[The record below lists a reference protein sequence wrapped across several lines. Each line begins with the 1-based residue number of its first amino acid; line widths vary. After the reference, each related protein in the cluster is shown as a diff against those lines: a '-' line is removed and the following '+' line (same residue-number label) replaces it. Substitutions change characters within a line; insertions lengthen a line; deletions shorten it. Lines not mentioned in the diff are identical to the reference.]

1 MRARAVPDTLE
12 RRRRCPLSSPKVL
25 LVDDDQEVLEFLHTL
40 LEVEGFST
48 VMAADASLALQALR
62 DGEVRLILLDIAMP
76 EIDGLQLCRQI
87 KSDPQFARIPV
98 VVVSARPG
106 QHVEEEARAAGADDF
121 MRKPFDNDEL
131 LSLLQGRLGA
141 SA

>member
-1 MRARAVPDTLE
+1 MNR
-12 RRRRCPLSSPKVL
+12 SKVL
-25 LVDDDQEVLEFLHTL
+25 LVDDDQEVLEFLRTL
-40 LEVEGFST
+40 LEVEGFAPI
-48 VMAADASLALQALR
+48 MAGDASVALQALR
-62 DGEVRLILLDIAMP
+62 GGDVGLVLLDIAMP

-87 KSDPQFARIPV
+87 KADPGMAAVPV

-131 LSLLQGRLGA
+131 LSLLRGRVGDGA
-141 SA
+141 S

>member
-1 MRARAVPDTLE
+1 MNR
-12 RRRRCPLSSPKVL
+12 SKVL

-40 LEVEGFST
+40 LEVEGF
-48 VMAADASLALQALR
+48 AAVLAGDASAALQALR
-62 DGEVRLILLDIAMP
+62 DGDVRLILLDIAMP
-76 EIDGLQLCRQI
+76 EVDGLQLCRQI
-87 KSDPQFARIPV
+87 KANPGTAGIPV

-131 LSLLQGRLGA
+131 LSLLRERVGDGA

>member
-1 MRARAVPDTLE
+1 MTG
-12 RRRRCPLSSPKVL
+12 SKVL

-40 LEVEGFST
+40 LEVEGFAA
-48 VMAADASLALQALR
+48 VIAADASAALQALR
-62 DGEVRLILLDIAMP
+62 GGDVRLILLDIAMP
-76 EIDGLQLCRQI
+76 EVDGLQLCRQI
-87 KSDPQFARIPV
+87 KAIPGTAGIPV

-131 LSLLQGRLGA
+131 LSLLRERVGDGA
-141 SA
+141 RA

>member
-1 MRARAVPDTLE
+1 MNQ
-12 RRRRCPLSSPKVL
+12 PKVL

-40 LEVEGFST
+40 LEVEGFT
-48 VMAADASLALQALR
+48 AVMAGDASLALQALH
-62 DGEVRLILLDIAMP
+62 DGEVRLVLLDIAMP
-76 EIDGLQLCRQI
+76 EVDGLQLCRQI
-87 KSDPQFARIPV
+87 KSDPDFAKIPV

-131 LSLLQGRLGA
+131 LGMLRERLA
-141 SA
+141 N